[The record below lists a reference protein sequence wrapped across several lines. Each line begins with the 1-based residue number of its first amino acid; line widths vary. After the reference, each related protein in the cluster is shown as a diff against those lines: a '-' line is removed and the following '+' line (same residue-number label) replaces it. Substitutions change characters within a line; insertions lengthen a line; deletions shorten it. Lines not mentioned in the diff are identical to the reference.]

1 MHRMV
6 IGTACSVVL
15 LFVGITQAEAQF
27 SIRAASAQ
35 PVEGWQRMQ
44 VENSERVIWV
54 APTAA
59 LIASDIEKA
68 QPEVRSGGDRV
79 ISVVFTDD
87 GANKMRDLTT
97 AQLKKLIA
105 VVVDGKVISAPMVQ
119 AVVAGKEGILTGY
132 RPSGLTEAEAERIMA
147 SLR

>member
-1 MHRMV
+1 MSAMRSTRNLAEEFGPYTLEPLHAIPSKICLVNRYLRRHRNKGARMHRMV

-59 LIASDIEKA
+59 LIASDIE
-68 QPEVRSGGDRV
+68 
-79 ISVVFTDD
+79 
-87 GANKMRDLTT
+87 
-97 AQLKKLIA
+97 
-105 VVVDGKVISAPMVQ
+105 
-119 AVVAGKEGILTGY
+119 
-132 RPSGLTEAEAERIMA
+132 
-147 SLR
+147 